1 MLYFYV
7 FSTGIEVNK
16 MKQFQKRVLSAVFG
30 LLCTSLVQ
38 AGELSLQEAEKI
50 ALGQDAL
57 VSGLQS
63 SALALSEQAIAD
75 NTLPDPKV
83 KVALMNF
90 PTDTFKRDQEAMTQ
104 VQFGIQ
110 QMIPRGNTLAIKS
123 RRSSIMSQ
131 GVRSRATDRELQV
144 LRDVRKNWLEIF
156 YWSQAGTI
164 VKESRSVFNQLV
176 SITRSHYSTGK
187 RTQQDVIRAV
197 LELGLLDDRMV
208 NIRSREEQARAMLMK
223 WVGETKSGLPLSTAF
238 PDLPVPAGKTELLA
252 SIDQHPKLQLR
263 DSIVSAR
270 EAGVDLARQA
280 YKPSLMVD
288 VTYGMRDGNNMD
300 GSERADFASAMLMFD
315 VPLFTSKRQDRRL
328 AASQHELAATVYE
341 RDDVRSTLVSKLKQ
355 TNADWS
361 RLQERV
367 KNYEELLIP
376 QARANASAA
385 LKSYQSDQGDFTGL
399 MRARITELETRLNEL
414 RVKVNYAK
422 AQSELLY
429 LAGEVK

>member
-1 MLYFYV
+1 
-7 FSTGIEVNK
+7 
-16 MKQFQKRVLSAVFG
+16 MKQYQKRVLSTVFG

-50 ALGQDAL
+50 ALGQDSL

-63 SALALSEQAIAD
+63 SALALLEQAVAD

-83 KVALMNF
+83 KVGLINF

-110 QMIPRGNTLAIKS
+110 QMIPRGDTLAIKS
-123 RRSSIMSQ
+123 RRTSIMSQ
-131 GVRSRATDRELQV
+131 GVRSRASDRELQV
-144 LRDVRKNWLEIF
+144 LRDVRKNWLEAY

-164 VKESRSVFNQLV
+164 VKESRSLFNQLV
-176 SITRSHYSTGK
+176 SITRSHYSTGR

-197 LELGLLDDRMV
+197 LELGLLDDRTV
-208 NIRSREEQARAMLMK
+208 SIRSREEQARAMLMK
-223 WVGETKSGLPLSTAF
+223 WVGDTKSRQPLSKIF
-238 PDLPVPAGKTELLA
+238 PVLPASAGKEELLA
-252 SIDQHPKLQLR
+252 RIDQHPKLRLR

-341 RDDVRSTLVSKLKQ
+341 RDDARSTLVSKLEQ
-355 TNADWS
+355 TSADWS

-367 KNYEELLIP
+367 KNYKELLTP
-376 QARANASAA
+376 QAEANASAA

-399 MRARITELETRLNEL
+399 MRARITELEIRLNEL

-422 AQSELLY
+422 AQAELLY
-429 LAGEVK
+429 LAGDAK